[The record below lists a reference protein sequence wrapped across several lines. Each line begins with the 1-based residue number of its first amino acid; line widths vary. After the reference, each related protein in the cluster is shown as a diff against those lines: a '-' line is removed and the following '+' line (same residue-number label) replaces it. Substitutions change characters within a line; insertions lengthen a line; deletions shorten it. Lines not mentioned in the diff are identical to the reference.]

1 MLPAAPCRIVT
12 HAATPKQ
19 RAFSAFIM
27 LHPLTASPAY
37 HSQYLRQLQT
47 PKLTPY
53 QVADI
58 CMPHHE
64 PKFRQTL
71 FCTFCLGVVFHAL
84 LSCRRMMQPSACR
97 SSSAIVVENA
107 LKCVR
112 NSPDPLW
119 KNPSKGKHT
128 NEGDVR
134 VQKNARICARVCS
147 VFFYS
152 ALARFARTETPCL
165 NNKITTRPKHPL

>member
-1 MLPAAPCRIVT
+1 MLPAALCRIVT

-27 LHPLTASPAY
+27 LHPLTDSPTY

-64 PKFRQTL
+64 PKNSTNTLLHLLFR
-71 FCTFCLGVVFHAL
+71 CC
-84 LSCRRMMQPSACR
+84 
-97 SSSAIVVENA
+97 
-107 LKCVR
+107 
-112 NSPDPLW
+112 
-119 KNPSKGKHT
+119 
-128 NEGDVR
+128 
-134 VQKNARICARVCS
+134 
-147 VFFYS
+147 
-152 ALARFARTETPCL
+152 FARSVEFSTHDATICL
-165 NNKITTRPKHPL
+165 QEQQRNRR